1 MKQGTRILGL
11 WAMSLVF
18 AGAALAT
25 PPTPERVVR
34 PVPRPSDLA
43 QRALVRASEEET
55 FKIWISEFRIRA
67 LAEGITPSVFD
78 RAFDGVRYDGVVIER
93 DRNQNEFTK
102 TLWDY
107 LDSAVSDVR
116 IENGQKALEDH
127 AVLLDQIEARYGVE
141 KEIIVA
147 VWGLETAYG
156 QVRGSHSIIEALAT
170 LACDGRRAAFFEA
183 ELIAALKIL
192 QNGDVK
198 PSAMTGSWAGAMGH
212 TQFMPTSY
220 QKFAVDFRSDGKR
233 DIWSDDPTDALASAA
248 AYLKNWGWTPG
259 QPWGVEVRVPE
270 GFDYSLTGESIK
282 KSPAEWADMGIR
294 DMSGEKVPDHG
305 SASILMPAGAKG
317 AAFMI
322 FNNFHV
328 IERYN
333 PADAYVIGIGHLA
346 DRIAG
351 HPAIQS
357 SWPRGDRALTLP
369 ERKELQERL
378 TAAGFS
384 TEGIDGKIGPN
395 TIAAVR
401 AYQRSIGA
409 LPDGYANLDLLNGLK
424 N

>member
-34 PVPRPSDLA
+34 PVPRPADLA

-55 FKIWISEFRIRA
+55 FKGCISEFRIRA

-116 IENGQKALEDH
+116 IANGQKALEDH
-127 AVLLDQIEARYGVE
+127 AALLGEIEAHYGVE

-156 QVRGSHSIIEALAT
+156 QVRGSHSIIEALST
-170 LACDGRRAAFFEA
+170 LACDGRRAAFFRA

-192 QNGDVK
+192 QNGDVQ

-248 AYLKNWGWTPG
+248 AYLKSWGWTSG

-322 FNNFHV
+322 FENFHV